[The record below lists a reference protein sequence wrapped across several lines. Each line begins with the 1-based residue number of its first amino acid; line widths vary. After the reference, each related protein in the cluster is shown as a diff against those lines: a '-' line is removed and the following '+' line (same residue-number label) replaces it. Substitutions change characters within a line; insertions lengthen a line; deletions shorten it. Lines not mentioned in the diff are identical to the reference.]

1 MGMFNLAMQIAP
13 RIVPHMDLAGRRR
26 LLDLGGGPGTYAIHF
41 CLQNPELTAVVV
53 DLPTTR
59 PFAEKTIARFG
70 LADRV
75 AFDDGDFINRDI
87 EGRYDVAWL
96 SHILHGE
103 GPEGCAV
110 ILKKAVAALEPG
122 GLLLVQEFIMDDTKD
137 GPVFPALF
145 SLNML
150 VGTPHGQAYSLGEL
164 TAMMEA
170 AGLTDVRRIPLE
182 LPNGAG
188 IMAGT
193 VRG

>member
-1 MGMFNLAMQIAP
+1 
-13 RIVPHMDLAGRRR
+13 
-26 LLDLGGGPGTYAIHF
+26 
-41 CLQNPELTAVVV
+41 VV

-75 AFDDGDFINRDI
+75 AFDDGDFIVGEID
-87 EGRYDVAWL
+87 GRYDVAWL

-103 GPEGCAV
+103 GPGGCAM

-122 GLLLVQEFIMDDTKD
+122 GLLLVQEFILDDTKD
-137 GPVFPALF
+137 GPPFPALF

-150 VGTPHGQAYSLGEL
+150 VGTPHGQAYSHGEL
-164 TAMMEA
+164 TTMMEG

-188 IMAGT
+188 VIVGT
-193 VRG
+193 VPV